1 MWPAARVLLRKV
13 KCSSFEYAPLMGV
26 CSVLKEEVADV
37 DRDAQALSRI
47 ERPNV
52 AIDGELHS
60 AFDGKALV
68 DAQRGWTDKDL
79 VGFRAENRRSALEH
93 TAVFLADEFSE

>member
-1 MWPAARVLLRKV
+1 MCV
-13 KCSSFEYAPLMGV
+13 
-26 CSVLKEEVADV
+26 SVLKQEIADV

-47 ERPNV
+47 ERPNI

-68 DAQRGWTDKDL
+68 DAERGWTDKDL